1 MKTIIVTMVPLVK
14 NLLRLIVLLWLKKL
28 WWIWPKTLGEL
39 RTLEPRTLGR
49 SNFLGG
55 TRTLRRPALLGWSST
70 LKGKKTLTGPRIQE
84 RPKALAWPRQLTD
97 KPKLFCKTS
106 YYIKL
111 RLNFWKC
118 WKIIIYQPYV
128 GWIEVKTYSPINFLF
143 VQIQQF

>member
-39 RTLEPRTLGR
+39 RTLEPRTLGI

-55 TRTLRRPALLGWSST
+55 TSTLRRPASLGWPST
-70 LKGKKTLTGPRIQE
+70 LKEKKTLTGPRTQE

-118 WKIIIYQPYV
+118 CREKLSFTNLTF
-128 GWIEVKTYSPINFLF
+128 GE
-143 VQIQQF
+143 